1 MLECPTFLAWSVMN
15 SVERKAVSTLALIYA
30 LRMFGLFMV
39 LPVLALYAEDYQGA
53 SAFLLGMAMGAYGLT
68 QAVFQIP
75 FGIFSDR
82 IGRKPVLI
90 AGLIVFALGSVLAAI
105 SDNIWGL
112 IAGRALQG
120 AGAIAST
127 LMALLTDLTRE
138 ESRTKAM
145 ASVGASIGLS
155 FSVAMVAGPAIGGQ
169 LGLTGLFLLTAL
181 LSVLAILL
189 VIFVVPTPVRQS
201 HAAETGAFW
210 KHIGNVARDSQLVRL
225 CAGIFIL
232 HLVMVACF
240 VVLPRELV
248 EEGLLKNEH
257 WKIYLPIMLIAFVI
271 MVPFIIVA
279 EKRQRMKEV
288 MLIAVALLCAAVAV
302 LGADG
307 GLLVLI
313 VGLGLFFIA
322 FNILEASLP
331 SLVSKFAPAGYK
343 GAAMGFYSTCQFGG
357 AFVGGAVGGIT
368 AQHLGADKVFWV
380 VFPLVVLWLVLVA
393 TMARPQHLTS
403 YMLAVKV
410 ANTAQS
416 EQVVNSLM
424 TVPGVCE
431 AVVMQE
437 LQTAYLKVDPK
448 VFDPKHLSIIES
460 GT

>member
-1 MLECPTFLAWSVMN
+1 MN

-53 SAFLLGMAMGAYGLT
+53 TGFLLGMAMGAYGLT
-68 QAVFQIP
+68 QAIFQIP

-82 IGRKPVLI
+82 LGRKPVLI
-90 AGLIVFALGSVLAAI
+90 AGLLIFAAGSVLAAV

-155 FSVAMVAGPAIGGQ
+155 FSVAMVVGPAIGGYM
-169 LGLTGLFLLTAL
+169 GLTGLFILTGT
-181 LSVLAILL
+181 LSCLAVLL
-189 VIFVVPTPVRQS
+189 VMFVVPTPVRQNR
-201 HAAETGAFW
+201 AAESGAFW
-210 KHIGNVARDSQLVRL
+210 KHMGGILRDTQLLRL
-225 CAGIFIL
+225 SAGIFIL
-232 HLVMVACF
+232 HTVMVACF
-240 VVLPRELV
+240 VVVPKALVNDGLP
-248 EEGLLKNEH
+248 KSEH
-257 WKIYLPIMLIAFVI
+257 WHIYLPIMLIAFII

-288 MLIAVALLCAAVAV
+288 MFIAVSLLLAAISI
-302 LGADG
+302 LGVSH
-307 GLLVLI
+307 GLYGLI
-313 VGLGLFFIA
+313 LGLGVFFIA

-343 GAAMGFYSTCQFGG
+343 GAAMGFYSTCQFSG
-357 AFVGGAVGGIT
+357 AFVGGALGGIT

-380 VFPLVVLWLVLVA
+380 VLPLVVLWLVLVA
-393 TMARPQHLTS
+393 TMARPKHLTS
-403 YMLAVKV
+403 YMLEVKV
-410 ANTAQS
+410 DNTAQS
-416 EQVVNSLM
+416 EQLVGKLM
-424 TVPGVCE
+424 AVAGVCE

-437 LQTAYLKVDPK
+437 VQTAYLKVDPK
-448 VFDPKHLSIIES
+448 VFDPKNLNLIES
-460 GT
+460 GI